1 MSEQRIKYMLDS
13 LTEMMKFSVMKFRM
27 HCHMMDTSVQ
37 IIDSDPMPATAFCSG
52 NSSQIR
58 EALTVHAKT
67 KNGFVK
73 SCFRYDIMIL
83 IEEKGVNL
91 LDERFRLW
99 NSMEP
104 ATPEQFAPTHN
115 PGKEEETMEY

>member
-1 MSEQRIKYMLDS
+1 MTEQRINYMLES
-13 LTEMMKFSVMKFRM
+13 LNEMMKFSVMKFRM
-27 HCHMMDTSVQ
+27 YCHMMDTSTQ
-37 IIDSDPMPATAFCSG
+37 IMDSDPMPPTAFCSG

-67 KNGFVK
+67 KNGFVRN
-73 SCFRYDIMIL
+73 CFKYEIMLL
-83 IEEKGVNL
+83 IDEKGVQL

-104 ATPEQFAPTHN
+104 TAPAHN
-115 PGKEEETMEY
+115 PGKEEIMED